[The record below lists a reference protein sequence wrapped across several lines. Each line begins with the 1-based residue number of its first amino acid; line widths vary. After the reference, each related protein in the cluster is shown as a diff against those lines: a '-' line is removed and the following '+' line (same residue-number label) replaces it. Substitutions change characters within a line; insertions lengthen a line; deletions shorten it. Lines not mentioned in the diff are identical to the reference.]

1 MTAPK
6 TVPNEENVESFI
18 ASVADERRRADAQ
31 ELCELITAATG
42 TEPVMWGPSIIGF
55 GSTHYRHATG
65 REGDI
70 PAVGFSPRKAALTL
84 YLAEG
89 FAAHAALMA
98 KLGPHTT
105 GKGCVYLKRLSDVD
119 KPTLR
124 KIVQT
129 EFKKNNGKT
138 LSN

>member
-31 ELCELITAATG
+31 ELCELITKATG
-42 TEPVMWGPSIIGF
+42 TDPVMWGPSIIGF
-55 GSTHYRHATG
+55 GSTHYRYATG

-89 FAAHAALMA
+89 FEAHATLMA

-129 EFKKNNGKT
+129 EFKRNNGKT
-138 LSN
+138 LAS